1 MEFDIHALRSRLAG
15 RKIGSPL
22 HHLETVDSTNRFA
35 VGLAREGA
43 PEGTTVIAD
52 HQTAGR
58 GRLQR
63 VWQSP
68 PGCNLYLSVIL
79 RPAVAPSEASQITL
93 LAGVAV
99 AETLALLCP
108 EDVAIKWPNDVLIYN
123 KKVCGILAETAAAG
137 ASRAM
142 IVGIG
147 INVNIR
153 NEDFDPG
160 HRDAATSLLEETG
173 RKHAREDLAFLLFD
187 RLGKWYETFQHD
199 GFAKVRE
206 EWLSRSDMAGKR
218 VRISFRDEICEG
230 FMEGI
235 DGDGALL
242 LADGQG
248 NVQRITAGDAT
259 IIKE

>member
-1 MEFDIHALRSRLAG
+1 MQFDVNALRSRLTG
-15 RKIGSPL
+15 RKIGCPL

-43 PEGTTVIAD
+43 PEGTAVIAD
-52 HQTAGR
+52 RQTAGR

-68 PGCNLYLSVIL
+68 PGCNLY
-79 RPAVAPSEASQITL
+79 PSEASQITL

-99 AETLALLCP
+99 AETLASICP
-108 EDVAIKWPNDVLIYN
+108 VVAIKWPNDVLIRDR
-123 KKVCGILAETAAAG
+123 KVCGILTETAAAG
-137 ASRAM
+137 GLRAV

-147 INVNIR
+147 INVNISR
-153 NEDFDPG
+153 KDFNPG
-160 HRDAATSLLEETG
+160 HREAATSLLDETG
-173 RKHAREDLAFLLFD
+173 REYSREDLAFLLFD
-187 RLGKWYETFQHD
+187 RLQKWYETFQHD

-206 EWLSRSDMAGKR
+206 DWLSRSDTAGKR
-218 VRISFRDEICEG
+218 VRISFRDEVYDG
-230 FMEGI
+230 VMEGI